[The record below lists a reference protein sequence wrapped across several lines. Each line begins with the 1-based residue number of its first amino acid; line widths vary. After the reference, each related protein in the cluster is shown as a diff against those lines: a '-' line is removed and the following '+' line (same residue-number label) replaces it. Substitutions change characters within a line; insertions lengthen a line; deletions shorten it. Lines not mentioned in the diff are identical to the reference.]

1 MQKKNILLLSC
12 GKQLQED
19 YAYITMR
26 QVSIAEIKGLYCYNC
41 CLFYVGNAME
51 AINNRRDG
59 SEIVEMDLKLLVFI
73 LGALIYLNL
82 LKYTETKMRE
92 KLKMHF

>member
-59 SEIVEMDLKLLVFI
+59 SEAACFYIGGIDLSKFTK
-73 LGALIYLNL
+73 IYRNKNEGKIKNAFLN
-82 LKYTETKMRE
+82 T
-92 KLKMHF
+92 